1 MQTTRTLFVDSLYAT
16 EHDGTYNLNIP
27 GGISIAEGAR
37 LFVDSISF
45 TNTFSEAVDA
55 KSDELYVKTL
65 VNKGVLNPSSNTFAW
80 SWQKEDGT
88 VAEPTEQTMEGKYDL
103 SSHKWLCDLGKVEWT
118 DPFGVKVEFTQTA
131 ESVFSWVLPH
141 SVNNAAGAGN
151 EWDVSGSTET
161 FVQGS
166 DNLHYSYVNS
176 NGNTRFIRFTQWDQ
190 EAPAQNELIW
200 SHTENGTGT
209 NMTWS
214 VNKFTNA
221 DGSFALTPS
230 SNFVLQGIYPASAS
244 ETLFVQDHFSKV
256 RSFIQALARTMCREH
271 LQGTR

>member
-131 ESVFSWVLPH
+131 ESVFFV
-141 SVNNAAGAGN
+141 GA
-151 EWDVSGSTET
+151 STFCKQRGGCGERMGRLG
-161 FVQGS
+161 F
-166 DNLHYSYVNS
+166 NRNICA
-176 NGNTRFIRFTQWDQ
+176 RF
-190 EAPAQNELIW
+190 
-200 SHTENGTGT
+200 
-209 NMTWS
+209 
-214 VNKFTNA
+214 
-221 DGSFALTPS
+221 
-230 SNFVLQGIYPASAS
+230 
-244 ETLFVQDHFSKV
+244 
-256 RSFIQALARTMCREH
+256 
-271 LQGTR
+271 